1 MLIKNIR
8 RLCIERGIS
17 IRQLERSVGLS
28 NGIVASWEVKAP
40 SVLKVKA
47 VADYFGVTV
56 DDLLTETGEEAVNGK
71 TEDTDQ

>member
-1 MLIKNIR
+1 MLIRNIR
-8 RLCIERGIS
+8 RLCTERGIS

-56 DDLLTETGEEAVNGK
+56 DELLADNAEVAADG
-71 TEDTDQ
+71 

>member
-8 RLCIERGIS
+8 RLCTERGIS

-56 DDLLTETGEEAVNGK
+56 DELLADNAEVAADG
-71 TEDTDQ
+71 